1 MSLRKSPE
9 SAFLTNPPVD
19 PQMGIWGSSIIFEG
33 WLWRIQRNLAW
44 LLLIVM
50 VYNVSAFLAYS
61 EWPLDACLFGFA
73 LLSSVLAYTIFLL
86 FFLLFRASFF
96 PVGICFLVRGAAW
109 FFRET
114 QGQKPY
120 AVWLYFYETS
130 RVGRSIEIEAKLV
143 VAKGWGRG
151 WGSLRDDSEHRYRVS
166 LGGWYKH
173 SGIR

>member
-19 PQMGIWGSSIIFEG
+19 PQKGIWGSSIIFEG

-44 LLLIVM
+44 LLLIAM

-143 VAKGWGRG
+143 VAKGWGQRVGKSEG
-151 WGSLRDDSEHRYRVS
+151 WQRTEIQGF
-166 LGGWYKH
+166 LGGM
-173 SGIR
+173 I